1 MDTKEYYAVVG
12 KANVHLYFVIRKTFS
27 RWEKLTGLYIW
38 AVPSSRVFC
47 VDGNVLY
54 INFSNDYMGLLSIWN
69 VASVTEKLSF
79 CFYLTNSN
87 LSGHMWLLAAIM
99 DGQIYSVI
107 DHIFIYI
114 YHFAG
119 SSDGKES
126 ACNTGDVGSIP
137 RLGRFPGEGNVNPL
151 QYSCLENS
159 MDGGTW
165 QPK

>member
-1 MDTKEYYAVVG
+1 M
-12 KANVHLYFVIRKTFS
+12 
-27 RWEKLTGLYIW
+27 
-38 AVPSSRVFC
+38 
-47 VDGNVLY
+47 
-54 INFSNDYMGLLSIWN
+54 
-69 VASVTEKLSF
+69 ASVTEKLSF